1 MKMHRYPKMF
11 LWVIVILFLM
21 SMYSCRSARP
31 KPAPASSQSPPA
43 TSEPAPTPPK
53 TSPPQ
58 QPSPSTGK
66 PAAPPPK
73 ETAPL
78 PSDKTLPEKT
88 YFTHTVK
95 WGGETLFIIAAWY
108 TGDRDNWRALAQ
120 AMTRENPNV
129 SIHRIRVGNK
139 IPVPESLMKVR
150 DPMPK
155 DFVDNYYQTSKPE
168 KPPSKPAPAQK
179 EEEEPKL
186 FGPKELPKK

>member
-31 KPAPASSQSPPA
+31 KPAPASSQPPPA
-43 TSEPAPTPPK
+43 TSEPASTPPK

-58 QPSPSTGK
+58 RSS
-66 PAAPPPK
+66 PPPSKPGPPQK
-73 ETAPL
+73 EVAPL

-108 TGDRDNWRALAQ
+108 TGDRENWKALAE

-155 DFVDNYYQTSKPE
+155 DFVDNFYQTSKPE